1 MKIADFKLER
11 YFEKHEFNVKYI
23 LCASDCEPLTIGE
36 VLTKGEM
43 ATLQSLKLSYA
54 EAQGNPEL
62 RKEAATLY
70 DSVTPEE
77 VAVCVPEEGIF
88 ITMNALLNPGEKVIV
103 QTPCYQALSEVP
115 KAIGCKVVKW
125 LPDPKSTDVWRWD
138 INFLRQNVDK
148 QTKMII
154 VNSPHNP
161 TGHLFT
167 KKEYSEIIE
176 IANKNNCL
184 MFSDEM
190 YRGLEQKRQDMLPSG
205 VDLYEKCISLSGVS
219 KTLGL
224 GGLRIGW
231 LATREKTLRNKVVN
245 FKDYTTISSNVP
257 GQYIAKVALTKRD
270 TILFRNRRIIRK
282 NLELLDSFFCR
293 HLEKFVW
300 LRPKA
305 GSTAFV
311 KINIAQNVE
320 DFCEDVIRKKS
331 VMLMPSTK
339 FDYGCGHLRLGLG
352 RKNLPEAL
360 ELFDEYLTD
369 DSKSH

>member
-23 LCASDCEPLTIGE
+23 LCASDCEPLAIGE
-36 VLTKGEM
+36 VLATEEM
-43 ATLQSLKLSYA
+43 RTLQSLKLSYA
-54 EAQGNPEL
+54 EAQGTPDL
-62 RKEAATLY
+62 RKEAATLFEAT
-70 DSVTPEE
+70 SPEE
-77 VAVCVPEEGIF
+77 LVVCVPEEGIF
-88 ITMNALLNPGEKVIV
+88 ITMNALLNLGEKVIV

-115 KAIGCKVVKW
+115 KAIGCEVVKW
-125 LPDPKSTDVWRWD
+125 LPDPKSTHAWRWD
-138 INFLRQNVDK
+138 INFLKENVNEH
-148 QTKMII
+148 TKMII

-167 KKEYSEIIE
+167 KREYGEIIE
-176 IANKNNCL
+176 IAKNNNCL

-190 YRGLEQKRQDMLPSG
+190 YRTLEQESQDRLPSG
-205 VDLYEKCISLSGVS
+205 TDLYEKCISLSGVS

-231 LATREKTLRNKVVN
+231 LAIKEKALRDKILR

-257 GQYIAKVALTKRD
+257 GQYIAKVALTKREN
-270 TILFRNRRIIRK
+270 ILSRNRHIIRN
-282 NLELLDSFFCR
+282 NLGLLDSFFKR
-293 HLEKFVW
+293 HPNTFEWIK
-300 LRPKA
+300 PNA

-311 KINIAQNVE
+311 KINITQSVE

-339 FDYGCGHLRLGLG
+339 FDYGCGHLRLGFG

-360 ELFDEYLTD
+360 GLFDEYLND
-369 DSKSH
+369 NP